1 MIGLRIAGS
10 SVITMKTVQ
19 LAVQD
24 LEYADSVRNVLLQD
38 GQHRVHLVKKPDV
51 TLGGVIMVD
60 APQLNCSPLLA
71 REQERLVVVVQIERD
86 DLSMVWDAG
95 VRHVGMPAQALLSAC
110 FLMCCLPMSRP
121 MQV

>member
-1 MIGLRIAGS
+1 
-10 SVITMKTVQ
+10 MKTVQ

-24 LEYADSVRNVLLQD
+24 LDYADSVRNVLVQD
-38 GQHRVHLVKKPDV
+38 GEHRVHLVKKPDV

-71 REQERLVVVVQIERD
+71 WEQERLVVVVQKERD

-95 VRHVGMPAQALLSAC
+95 VRHVVFQDDPPQTARIVVLGLELSLASNGATGPA
-110 FLMCCLPMSRP
+110 
-121 MQV
+121 